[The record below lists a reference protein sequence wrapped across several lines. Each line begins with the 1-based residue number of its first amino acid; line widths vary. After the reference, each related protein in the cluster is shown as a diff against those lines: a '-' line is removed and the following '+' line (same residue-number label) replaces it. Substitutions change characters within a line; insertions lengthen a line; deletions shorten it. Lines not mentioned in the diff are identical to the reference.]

1 MKLRGVCFSILLL
14 AAGGCSRGRP
24 GQVLSTAELIRRW
37 ADPLQ
42 AARLDVP
49 DTTLLSSVDPA
60 GGNDD
65 YNHPL
70 RKGPE
75 GWVVLADLEGP
86 GYLSRFWFTGAEN
99 GQHRI
104 RLYFDGERK
113 PSVDTTLDG
122 FCGGTDPWRHPLAAY
137 ENCCWF
143 NLVPIPFRRRL
154 VIMVQEGGF
163 KPGGWPRLFYQ
174 IAFSRLPPG
183 MTTEEFRGV
192 YSPEVL
198 AGIRRVRES
207 WAAGG
212 LAPVPEG
219 CEVRESARTL
229 QPGEGAEWFEVA
241 GPAIIRQLSVTPDY
255 GSIGDA
261 VAREKL
267 GRQLVLQVRWDD
279 AESASVEAPLAD
291 FFGQVWRRV
300 RYTAMFFS
308 LTNGTYVS
316 RFPMPFEKR
325 ARLRIENQSD
335 QPVTLSA
342 RADIQPLPVWD
353 ANWGYLHAQWSKT
366 TARDVG
372 KPHPILQAEGA
383 GKYVGCILAVMSEDR
398 SWWILEGDEQMRAD
412 GAAAPKWRGTGLEDY
427 FNGGW
432 YYQNV
437 IARPVHGVPFKSF
450 FRVVQYRL
458 HLLDATKFGKA
469 FRMDFERGP
478 DQASRGA
485 MESVAWY
492 YLSAPAAAGSVLG
505 TALDRAPPRDPLA
518 EATVMNELLNYER
531 FGDYR
536 GAREYIE
543 AFLQMHS
550 KFPKAA
556 LLRLREIAYRER
568 LEGFDAVRPE
578 YERFIAAETDS
589 EAVEQ
594 AKLLL
599 WFHESPDHALL
610 SLYST
615 APARALL
622 DGQEAVT
629 AGRPERAVVQGVTV
643 GAGRHALALHT
654 LWSPYPSW
662 LQAALRTHE
671 GLVVTTPDWKYTFR
685 PAESW
690 GASDFDDSSWPA
702 VGGTGVKG
710 PPEEPFIWMDP
721 NGFVDL
727 QSQAV
732 GLRANDEVWPDKRG
746 FFVFRRAFERP

>member
-1 MKLRGVCFSILLL
+1 MKLRSVLFSLLL
-14 AAGGCSRGRP
+14 LSAGGCSRSGP
-24 GQVLSTAELIRRW
+24 EQVLSTAELIRRW

-49 DTTLLSSVDPA
+49 DTTLLSSVDPS
-60 GGNDD
+60 GKNDD

-86 GYLSRFWFTGAEN
+86 GYMSRFWFTGAEN

-122 FCGGTDPWRHPLAAY
+122 FCGGADPWRHPLAAY
-137 ENCCWF
+137 ENYCWF
-143 NLVPIPFRRRL
+143 NLVPIPFRKRL
-154 VIMVQEGGF
+154 VVMVQEGGF
-163 KPGGWPRLFYQ
+163 KPGGWPRLFFQ
-174 IAFSRLPPG
+174 INFSRLPPG
-183 MTTEEFRGV
+183 MTTEEFRGT
-192 YSPEVL
+192 YSPEVVAEIL
-198 AGIRRVRES
+198 RVRDA
-207 WAAGG
+207 WVAGG
-212 LAPVPEG
+212 LAPVPDG
-219 CEVRESARTL
+219 CEARESTLTL
-229 QPGEGAEWFEVA
+229 QPGEGADGLDVA
-241 GPAIIRQLSVTPDY
+241 GPAMIRQLTVTPDY
-255 GSIGDA
+255 GPIGDA

-267 GRQLVLQVRWDD
+267 GRQLALQVRWNDSD
-279 AESASVEAPLAD
+279 APSVETPLGD

-300 RYTAMFFS
+300 RFPSMFFT
-308 LTNGTYVS
+308 LTNDSYVS

-325 ARLRIENQSD
+325 ARVRIENQSG
-335 QPVTLSA
+335 QPVTVSV
-342 RADIQPLPVWD
+342 RADVQSLPAWE
-353 ANWGYLHAQWSKT
+353 AGWGYLHAHWSRT
-366 TARDVG
+366 TAQDVG
-372 KPHPILQAEGA
+372 KPHPILLAEGA

-398 SWWILEGDEQMRAD
+398 SWWILEGDEQMYAD

-437 IARPVHGVPFKSF
+437 IARPLHGVPFKSF

-458 HLLDATKFGKA
+458 HLLDATKFGKS

-492 YLSAPAAAGSVLG
+492 YLAAPAAAGSALG
-505 TALDRAPPRDPLA
+505 TALGRTPPRDPLA

-556 LLRLREIAYRER
+556 LLRLRELAYRER
-568 LEGFDAVRPE
+568 LEGFDVVRPE
-578 YERFIAAETDS
+578 YERFAAEETDP

-599 WFHESPDHALL
+599 WFHEDPSHVLVSL
-610 SLYST
+610 SST

-629 AGRPERAVVQGVTV
+629 AGRPERAVVK
-643 GAGRHALALHT
+643 GATAGPGRHALALHT

-662 LQAALRTHE
+662 LQAAVRTHE
-671 GLVVTTPDWKYTFR
+671 GLVVTSPDWKYKFR

-690 GASDFDDSSWPA
+690 GATDYDDSGWPA
-702 VGGTGVKG
+702 VGGTGTKG
-710 PPEEPFIWMDP
+710 PPEEPFIWMEP

-746 FFVFRRAFERP
+746 FFVFRRVFERP